1 MEVRKQKPL
10 RGEIKPLHA
19 AVLSGICIVLCL
31 AAWWHVTSGEA
42 EERIV
47 NATVLP
53 SPVETISTF
62 KSLWFERAFTRNL
75 LVTLKRVTFGFALA
89 SVVGVPLGIMAACFA
104 SFRAFL
110 APLVLFGRN
119 MPIAALIGLTFLF
132 FGIAETQ
139 KIMFIFF
146 ACVAFIIADTTTSVM
161 NISQAYVDTAYTL
174 GATRWQI
181 IRKVLTP
188 LALPA
193 ICDSLLL
200 LFGLAFGYVM
210 LAELVKLGTEDG
222 GLGNLINVSLR
233 RGPKEHVYLV
243 VLIIPL
249 IALAFDRVLNA
260 IKKSLLPWK
269 YGGAGLLSCTLN
281 SISHGIT
288 SIPSVIRLVPGGVK
302 WCGLKLWGMMWKQQ

>member
-1 MEVRKQKPL
+1 MEIKRQKPL
-10 RGEIKPLHA
+10 RGEIKSLHA
-19 AVLSGICIVLCL
+19 AVLSGLCVALCIS
-31 AAWWHVTSGEA
+31 AWWYVTSGEA
-42 EERIV
+42 EQRV
-47 NATVLP
+47 VSATVLP

-75 LVTLKRVTFGFALA
+75 FVTLKRVTMGFALA
-89 SVVGVPLGIMAACFA
+89 SVVGVPLGILAACFV

-110 APLVLFGRN
+110 SPLVLFGRN

-139 KIMFIFF
+139 KVMFIFF
-146 ACVAFIIADTTTSVM
+146 ACVAFIIADTTSSVL

-210 LAELVKLGTEDG
+210 LAELVKLGNEDG

-243 VLIIPL
+243 VLLIPL
-249 IALAFDRVLNA
+249 VALAFDRVLNA
-260 IKKSLLPWK
+260 IKRSLLPWK
-269 YGGAGLLSCTLN
+269 YGGAGLLSCALN
-281 SISHGIT
+281 SISHGFT
-288 SIPSVIRLVPGGVK
+288 CIPSVIRMVPGGLK